1 MDPPEELQKKV
12 DRLAEWFRESKH
24 TIAFTVSGWL
34 QPGAQGRGMCAVDMC
49 STVFPHRELASV
61 HLLEVS
67 VLYQPQNTHS
77 LPLLLLLLPSFSSLP
92 PSPITSLSSSP
103 RLPQWYGHSAGDRAW
118 GLGAEGK
125 RSDERYKETQ
135 SDNHLQSHSDHH
147 SHVSGQAP

>member
-1 MDPPEELQKKV
+1 MAWTARDEDEKKEFMDPPEELQKKV

-77 LPLLLLLLPSFSSLP
+77 LPLLLL
-92 PSPITSLSSSP
+92 
-103 RLPQWYGHSAGDRAW
+103 QWSYNTA
-118 GLGAEGK
+118 
-125 RSDERYKETQ
+125 
-135 SDNHLQSHSDHH
+135 
-147 SHVSGQAP
+147 